1 MTLLLRLSFPKRI
14 DSAWEGAG
22 YGSSSLLSARANAY
36 VHKMLLITLSE
47 KHGGKGH
54 FLNGVD
60 LALPSAVS
68 YCHACW
74 KPLSLISILR
84 VDNVLEQLK
93 QSIQA
98 WEEPLIHSNSSHWI
112 INNMLA
118 ESWEGG
124 RPHIN
129 DHSLWKGAS
138 SQLKNLSNSL
148 CTRMQLLQE
157 KEVTETKTY
166 KNSDAQKNLQQ
177 VWEENISSIRNT
189 HTHCHSFHTWPPV
202 QVLLLHSTLNGSLFC
217 IPY

>member
-1 MTLLLRLSFPKRI
+1 MNRFSLRR
-14 DSAWEGAG
+14 DAVCR
-22 YGSSSLLSARANAY
+22 SSSLLSARANAY

-47 KHGGKGH
+47 KHGGEGH

-60 LALPSAVS
+60 LALPSTVS

-129 DHSLWKGAS
+129 DRSLWKGAS
-138 SQLKNLSNSL
+138 SQLKNLSNSH
-148 CTRMQLLQE
+148 CARMKLFP
-157 KEVTETKTY
+157 TETKQPR
-166 KNSDAQKNLQQ
+166 NSKHRLYNA
-177 VWEENISSIRNT
+177 ISI
-189 HTHCHSFHTWPPV
+189 CYQV
-202 QVLLLHSTLNGSLFC
+202 QVLLFCSLLNGPLFYM
-217 IPY
+217 PY

>member
-1 MTLLLRLSFPKRI
+1 MTIRLQLSFPNCI

-22 YGSSSLLSARANAY
+22 CGSSSLLSARANAY

-47 KHGGKGH
+47 KHGGEGH

-60 LALPSAVS
+60 LALPSTAS
-68 YCHACW
+68 YCHTCW

-138 SQLKNLSNSL
+138 SQLKNLSNSH
-148 CTRMQLLQE
+148 CAKMQLLQE
-157 KEVTETKTY
+157 EAK
-166 KNSDAQKNLQQ
+166 
-177 VWEENISSIRNT
+177 
-189 HTHCHSFHTWPPV
+189 
-202 QVLLLHSTLNGSLFC
+202 
-217 IPY
+217 

>member
-1 MTLLLRLSFPKRI
+1 MHRFSMGRRWIP
-14 DSAWEGAG
+14 A
-22 YGSSSLLSARANAY
+22 SSLLSARANAY

-47 KHGGKGH
+47 KHGSEGH

-60 LALPSAVS
+60 LALPSSVS

-148 CTRMQLLQE
+148 CTSSFRKRQSNRS
-157 KEVTETKTY
+157 
-166 KNSDAQKNLQQ
+166 KNFGYERS
-177 VWEENISSIRNT
+177 
-189 HTHCHSFHTWPPV
+189 
-202 QVLLLHSTLNGSLFC
+202 GSLRC
-217 IPY
+217 QEEPPASLRGKRKLYEE